1 MSNKFSK
8 SKDLKFF
15 NKSVVDDY
23 RNFPASVQDDGGYQ
37 MDLIQ
42 KGEKPFNFD
51 PIPVIGPGAYELRL
65 DDEQN
70 EYRVLYVAKMDD
82 AIWVLHAFQKTTR
95 KISDKDISLAK
106 ARYKELLQIQA
117 VNKKHEKRA
126 KNTPAKK

>member
-1 MSNKFSK
+1 
-8 SKDLKFF
+8 
-15 NKSVVDDY
+15 
-23 RNFPASVQDDGGYQ
+23 

>member
-1 MSNKFSK
+1 MSNKSSK